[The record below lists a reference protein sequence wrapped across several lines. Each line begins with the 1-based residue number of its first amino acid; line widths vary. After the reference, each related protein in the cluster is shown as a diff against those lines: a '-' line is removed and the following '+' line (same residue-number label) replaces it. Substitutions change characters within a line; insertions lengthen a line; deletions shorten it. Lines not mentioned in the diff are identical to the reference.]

1 MKILITK
8 LSNNSTN
15 CRKYVIIFI
24 YIFRG
29 DFMLNSLFVNA
40 SILISF
46 LYLGSQLLKNKK
58 INSKSDL
65 KTKIFVGILFGLNG
79 CVLMFNGINLS
90 HNMVMDFRIIALM
103 ISSIC
108 CGPISALI
116 TTLIIA
122 TFRISY
128 FGINNVSLIASFN
141 LTILFII
148 FSIISKSKISFSKK
162 YISMGIAH
170 ILSSII
176 WTLILIKNTN
186 VILSILN
193 NYILSTIIVS
203 IIIYFVLIYISKTN
217 ELYLRLKQES
227 TKDFLTGLN
236 NVREFDKLLNKFSA
250 IAIEKNED
258 LSLLMIDIDFFKSV
272 NDTFGH
278 FSGDIVLKQ
287 LSDILVSSCRSFDI
301 ISRKGGE
308 EFTIILLNYNY
319 ECAIELAEKI
329 RKTVEDYYFI
339 IDKNKKIRITVSIG
353 VSSYPNRTNNLNDLL
368 HEADNALYF
377 AKRNGRNQVH

>member
-1 MKILITK
+1 MI
-8 LSNNSTN
+8 
-15 CRKYVIIFI
+15 
-24 YIFRG
+24 
-29 DFMLNSLFVNA
+29 NSLFVNA

-58 INSKSDL
+58 INPKSDL
-65 KTKIFVGILFGLNG
+65 KTKILVGILSGLSG
-79 CVLMFNGINLS
+79 CVLMFNGIDLS
-90 HNMVMDFRIIALM
+90 HNMIMDFRIIAL
-103 ISSIC
+103 ILSSIC
-108 CGPISALI
+108 CGPISSLI

-128 FGINNVSLIASFN
+128 FGINNASLVASFN

-148 FSIISKSKISFSKK
+148 FSIISKSKINFSRK
-162 YISMGIAH
+162 YISMGVVNIF
-170 ILSSII
+170 SSII
-176 WTLILIKNTN
+176 WTLILVKDTN
-186 VILSILN
+186 VILSILD

-203 IIIYFVLIYISKTN
+203 IIIYFVLIHISKTN
-217 ELYLRLKQES
+217 ELYFRLKQES

-278 FSGDIVLKQ
+278 ASGDMVLKQ
-287 LSDILVSSCRSFDI
+287 LSHILINSCRSFDI

-308 EFTIILLNYNY
+308 EFTVILLDCNY
-319 ECAIELAEKI
+319 ERAIELAEKI
-329 RKTVEDYYFI
+329 RKTVEDHYFI
-339 IDKNKKIRITVSIG
+339 IDKNKIIKITISIG
-353 VSSYPNRTNNLNDLL
+353 ASSYPNRTNNLNDLL
-368 HEADNALYF
+368 YEADNALYF